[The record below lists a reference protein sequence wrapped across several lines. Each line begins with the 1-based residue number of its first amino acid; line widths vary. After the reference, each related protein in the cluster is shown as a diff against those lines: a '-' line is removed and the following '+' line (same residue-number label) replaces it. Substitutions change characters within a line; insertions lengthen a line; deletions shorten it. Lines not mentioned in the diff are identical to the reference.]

1 MSLPQ
6 RAELPLGLLLLLPDP
21 GGVLPVTSLGNSS
34 CPALL
39 AQPRGEA
46 WAVAGSVQPPPG
58 TQAFWPISSWTG
70 GWARAGGGARGTSRV
85 QRGWRKPRKE
95 GPASLGRCLLGG
107 PWKSIPLQARSQGCR
122 TNGATAALWN
132 RRSRQRYRSQG
143 GLHVQPLNWAF
154 AKLGSWAPGKLN
166 A

>member
-6 RAELPLGLLLLLPDP
+6 RAELPLGLLLLLPAP
-21 GGVLPVTSLGNSS
+21 SGVLPVTSLGNSS

-46 WAVAGSVQPPPG
+46 WAAAGSVQPPPG
-58 TQAFWPISSWTG
+58 TQAFWPISLWTG
-70 GWARAGGGARGTSRV
+70 GWARAGGWARGTLWV

-107 PWKSIPLQARSQGCR
+107 PLKVYSPAGQEPGLQGKRSNSCPLKSEEPAKVQQPGWPPRA
-122 TNGATAALWN
+122 AT
-132 RRSRQRYRSQG
+132 
-143 GLHVQPLNWAF
+143 
-154 AKLGSWAPGKLN
+154 KLSVR
-166 A
+166 

>member
-6 RAELPLGLLLLLPDP
+6 RAELPLGLLLLLPDLS
-21 GGVLPVTSLGNSS
+21 GVLPVTSLGNSS

-39 AQPRGEA
+39 AQPHGEA

-107 PWKSIPLQARSQGCR
+107 PLKVYSPAGQEPGLQDKWSNSCPLKSEEPAKVQKPGWPPRA
-122 TNGATAALWN
+122 AT
-132 RRSRQRYRSQG
+132 
-143 GLHVQPLNWAF
+143 
-154 AKLGSWAPGKLN
+154 KLSVR
-166 A
+166 